1 MSGHC
6 KGKDSVISKRSREY
20 SIKFGNERI
29 KISLSFQE
37 RKTLK
42 ISVCPDK
49 TVTVDAPMGNNASSG
64 MKV

>member
-1 MSGHC
+1 
-6 KGKDSVISKRSREY
+6 VISKRSREY